1 MFGRGKMSLLYYID
15 MLKVKTDVVYRVEES
30 CVFITASLKLYFISL
45 SICQHFTIVLFV
57 FQICLLITSLV
68 STNVSMTFY
77 YIANCNIS
85 TLSVPDEA

>member
-45 SICQHFTIVLFV
+45 SICQFSFHHCIVCLSDLSSDYLFGIYKC
-57 FQICLLITSLV
+57 FYDILLYSEL
-68 STNVSMTFY
+68 
-77 YIANCNIS
+77 
-85 TLSVPDEA
+85 